1 MGDRPS
7 ITDAAQAYLSADLCA
22 LPAIRAEKRPAVGR
36 WKQYQTRMPTPA
48 ELSAWL
54 ANPRGRGGKGPD
66 AVCILCGRASGNV
79 EAIDFDAGGELFST
93 WWDRIP
99 ADLRDR
105 LVVEITPSGGRH
117 VIYRCVV
124 AISGNLKLAQRKAD
138 GKVVT
143 LIETRGEGGLI
154 LCAPT
159 AGYEIVQGDLC
170 DPPRLTEAD
179 RDVLLRAAW
188 ELNEYRPPVVDGPTG
203 SANVGQSGAWS
214 AENSHSG
221 GSSPENGHRCDCP
234 SDNGH
239 GAPVSAN
246 NSDIRPMSADS
257 SENHH
262 CATDSSDNAACPS
275 HNSHNSACPSD
286 NAHNPPLSA
295 EISHSGDCPS
305 DMGKRPGDDFN
316 RRGDVRAVLEQFGWS
331 RVRGGQNEYWRRPG
345 KTSGWSATFNGEHF
359 YVFSSNAAPFEPNQP
374 YSPFAVYTLLHH
386 GGDFEQAA
394 RCLRELGFGGDGST
408 DNASDTNI
416 SAIVRMSVGPGDC
429 PSDNGDCGPSLA
441 DDSDNPPSRPGVADP
456 GPFLEDL
463 FDVPGFIGDVVRHT
477 LSIAHRY
484 QPVLALAGAIM
495 LQAVL
500 AARKVRDER
509 GNRTNLYAIGV
520 ALSSAGK
527 DKPREVNDRILEL
540 ADVDLL
546 GNEEVTSDAAVLTAV
561 EARPAI
567 LFQFDEFGRFLRTM
581 GDPRKSP
588 NIYSA
593 VTTLMRLYSNANR
606 TYRGKG
612 YADAKRNKVIVQPC
626 ACIYGTSTPRSMYES
641 LTKEGIED
649 GFVGRLIFFET
660 MTRPPRVRHPE
671 ADPPEHLIET
681 AKWWNSYV
689 PHGGNTENVYPK
701 PRLVEATDEANA
713 IFDALAELSDAE
725 MERDETYAPIWGRA
739 EEKACRLALVY
750 ACSRC
755 KEEPAIDADAA
766 NWACRL
772 AEYTTRR
779 TVFTADQWIAEGL
792 FDARQKKVLRVIRK
806 AGVISRSK
814 LCHQTQSLTPKER
827 AEVLDNLIQTD
838 QIRIVQVETRGRHRT
853 DYQAM

>member
-1 MGDRPS
+1 MGDRPP
-7 ITDAAQAYLSADLCA
+7 ITDAAHAYLSAGLCA

-36 WKQYQTRMPTPA
+36 WKQYQTRMPTSA

-54 ANPRGRGGKGPD
+54 ANRHGRSGKGPD
-66 AVCILCGRASGNV
+66 AVCILCGQASGNV
-79 EAIDFDAGGELFST
+79 EAIDFDLPSPRLREAGVGGKLFSA
-93 WWDRIP
+93 WWDRVP

-105 LVVEITPSGGRH
+105 LVIEITPSGGRH
-117 VIYRCVV
+117 VIYRCV
-124 AISGNLKLAQRKAD
+124 ARISGNLKLAQRKAD

-170 DPPRLTEAD
+170 DPPCLTEAE
-179 RDVLLRAAW
+179 RDVLLRTAW
-188 ELNEYRPPVVDGPTG
+188 ELNEYRPPVVDGPTCLTG
-203 SANVGQSGAWS
+203 RQARSANVG
-214 AENSHSG
+214 
-221 GSSPENGHRCDCP
+221 HRGP
-234 SDNGH
+234 L
-239 GAPVSAN
+239 
-246 NSDIRPMSADS
+246 SADS
-257 SENHH
+257 SNNSPLSTHP
-262 CATDSSDNAACPS
+262 ANNPSSFARDADSAPMWAN
-275 HNSHNSACPSD
+275 NSH
-286 NAHNPPLSA
+286 
-295 EISHSGDCPS
+295 
-305 DMGKRPGDDFN
+305 RPGDDFN
-316 RRGDVRAVLEQFGWS
+316 DRGDVRAVLAQHGWA
-331 RVRGGQNEYWRRPG
+331 RLTDRQGRDGNEYWRRPG
-345 KTSGWSATFNGEHF
+345 KDSREKGWSATLKDRVF
-359 YVFSSNAAPFEPNQP
+359 YVFSSNAAPFEPNQG
-374 YSPFAVYTLLHH
+374 YSPFSVYTLLAC

-394 RCLRELGFGGDGST
+394 RSLRELGFGGDCPT
-408 DNASDTNI
+408 DNADGVDI
-416 SAIVRMSVGPGDC
+416 SAIVRMSVGPGAYS
-429 PSDNGDCGPSLA
+429 SDNAHSEPSL
-441 DDSDNPPSRPGVADP
+441 DNDSDNPPSRPGVADP

-463 FDVPGFIGDVVRHT
+463 FDVPGFIGDVVQHT

-561 EARPAI
+561 EAKPAI

-612 YADAKRNKVIVQPC
+612 YADAKRNKIIVQPC

-671 ADPPEHLIET
+671 ADPPEQLVET
-681 AKWWNSYV
+681 AKWWDHFV
-689 PHGGNTENVYPK
+689 PHGGNTESVYPK
-701 PRLVEATDEANA
+701 PRLIKATDEANA

-725 MERDETYAPIWGRA
+725 MDRDETYAPIWGRA
-739 EEKACRLALVY
+739 EEKACRLALIY

-755 KEEPAIDADAA
+755 KEEPLIDADAA
-766 NWACRL
+766 DWACRL
-772 AEYTTRR
+772 AGYTTRR

-792 FDARQKKVLRVIRK
+792 FDARQKKVLRVVRK

-827 AEVLDNLIQTD
+827 AEVLDNLVQTG
-838 QIRIVQVETRGRHRT
+838 QIRVVQVETRGRRRT
-853 DYQAM
+853 DYQAV

>member
-1 MGDRPS
+1 
-7 ITDAAQAYLSADLCA
+7 
-22 LPAIRAEKRPAVGR
+22 
-36 WKQYQTRMPTPA
+36 
-48 ELSAWL
+48 
-54 ANPRGRGGKGPD
+54 
-66 AVCILCGRASGNV
+66 
-79 EAIDFDAGGELFST
+79 
-93 WWDRIP
+93 
-99 ADLRDR
+99 
-105 LVVEITPSGGRH
+105 VV
-117 VIYRCVV
+117 
-124 AISGNLKLAQRKAD
+124 N
-138 GKVVT
+138 
-143 LIETRGEGGLI
+143 
-154 LCAPT
+154 
-159 AGYEIVQGDLC
+159 
-170 DPPRLTEAD
+170 
-179 RDVLLRAAW
+179 
-188 ELNEYRPPVVDGPTG
+188 GPTG
-203 SANVGQSGAWS
+203 SANVGHHATL
-214 AENSHSG
+214 
-221 GSSPENGHRCDCP
+221 
-234 SDNGH
+234 
-239 GAPVSAN
+239 
-246 NSDIRPMSADS
+246 SADS
-257 SENHH
+257 S
-262 CATDSSDNAACPS
+262 
-275 HNSHNSACPSD
+275 HNSTCASD

-295 EISHSGDCPS
+295 ENSHIGPMSADNSHSDACPS
-305 DMGKRPGDDFN
+305 DNADRPGDDFN
-316 RRGDVRAVLEQFGWS
+316 RRGDVRAVLDSAGW
-331 RVRGGQNEYWRRPG
+331 VRLTDRQGAGGNEYWRRPG
-345 KTSGWSATFNGEHF
+345 KDSRQKGWSATLKQCAGSPVF
-359 YVFSSNAAPFEPNQP
+359 YVFSSNAAPFEPNQG
-374 YSPFAVYTLLHH
+374 YSPFSVYTLLEH

-394 RCLRELGFGGDGST
+394 RSLRELGFGGDGPT
-408 DNASDTNI
+408 DTADGVGI
-416 SAIVRMSVGPGDC
+416 SAIVGQGVE
-429 PSDNGDCGPSLA
+429 SLA

-456 GPFLEDL
+456 GPFLENL
-463 FDVPGFIGDVVRHT
+463 FDVPGFVGDVVQHT
-477 LSIAHRY
+477 LSVAHRY

-527 DKPREVNDRILEL
+527 DKPREINDRILEL

-612 YADAKRNKVIVQPC
+612 YADAKRNKIIVQPC

-671 ADPPEHLIET
+671 ADPPEQLVET
-681 AKWWNSYV
+681 AKWWDHFV
-689 PHGGNTENVYPK
+689 PHGGNTESVYPK
-701 PRLVEATDEANA
+701 PRLIEATDEANA
-713 IFDALAELSDAE
+713 IFDTLAELSDAE

-739 EEKACRLALVY
+739 EEKACRLALIY

-755 KEEPAIDADAA
+755 KEEPVIDADAA
-766 NWACRL
+766 HWACRL

-827 AEVLDNLIQTD
+827 AEVLDNLVQTG
-838 QIRIVQVETRGRHRT
+838 QIRVVQVETRGRHRT
-853 DYQAM
+853 DYQAV